1 MSTIVINIDKQE
13 ERLLKDIDCGEIPL
27 TELPTLQGVVG
38 KICCEL
44 NGEPTRN
51 WFTLKQ
57 ILNAFEK
64 SYGENMMEEYPAFI
78 KRLTKSTKNLD
89 LSHKDFIE

>member
-1 MSTIVINIDKQE
+1 MQENNYTDCFSVDFIKPQINKP
-13 ERLLKDIDCGEIPL
+13 KK
-27 TELPTLQGVVG
+27 VY
-38 KICCEL
+38 
-44 NGEPTRN
+44 
-51 WFTLKQ
+51 TLKQ

-89 LSHKDFIE
+89 LSHKDFIER